1 MLVLSRKLNE
11 EIVIDGRIRIQVLQV
26 KGKTIRLGI
35 SAPDDV
41 KILRGELQP
50 FEVQDSVSNG
60 TATIRESCGPY
71 LVAQAG

>member
-11 EIVIDGRIRIQVLQV
+11 EIVIDGRIRIQVVQV
-26 KGKTIRLGI
+26 KGKTVRLGI

-50 FEVQDSVSNG
+50 FEVESSVAG
-60 TATIRESCGPY
+60 GAEMVRETCAPY

>member
-1 MLVLSRKLNE
+1 MLVLSRKVND
-11 EIVIDGRIRIQVLQV
+11 EIVIDGRIRVQVLQV

-50 FEVQDSVSNG
+50 FDPVSAESVEAAAS
-60 TATIRESCGPY
+60 TPPHRRSALAHAS
-71 LVAQAG
+71 